1 MSENTKKLDMP
12 TTDQLQ
18 KEVDRVHYRR
28 DFSRVMV
35 NTIYSLVV
43 VAAVAVLVAVLL
55 LPILRIYGHSMN
67 DTLDEGDIVVSL
79 KGSDFKTGDII
90 AFYYNNKIL
99 IKRVIGKAGDWVDID
114 QDGNVYVNG
123 NLIDEP
129 YLDEKA
135 FGECNIELP
144 YQVPESKVFVMGDN
158 RSVSV
163 DSRNTAVGCVA
174 EEQIVGKVVYRLWP
188 LKDFGNPAQIQYASF
203 VSLFVKTAVVKK
215 LGLPYKEFFIWSD
228 DFEYTRR
235 ISKRMKCYYVPSSV
249 VYHFS
254 KANVGADIVSADADN
269 LGRFEY
275 LYRNDVVLYRQD
287 GFDGAVYLLI
297 RDAVHIVRILLRS
310 ENKKI
315 KIALLLRNLLNGIKF
330 KPNIDYP
337 EKV

>member
-1 MSENTKKLDMP
+1 MTERVKKADMP
-12 TTDQLQ
+12 TLEQLQ

-28 DFSRVMV
+28 DFSRVMI

-43 VAAVAVLVAVLL
+43 VAAIAVLVAVLL

-123 NLIDEP
+123 NLVDEP
-129 YLDEKA
+129 YLDDKA

-188 LKDFGNPAQIQYASF
+188 LKDFG
-203 VSLFVKTAVVKK
+203 SL
-215 LGLPYKEFFIWSD
+215 S
-228 DFEYTRR
+228 
-235 ISKRMKCYYVPSSV
+235 
-249 VYHFS
+249 
-254 KANVGADIVSADADN
+254 
-269 LGRFEY
+269 
-275 LYRNDVVLYRQD
+275 
-287 GFDGAVYLLI
+287 
-297 RDAVHIVRILLRS
+297 
-310 ENKKI
+310 
-315 KIALLLRNLLNGIKF
+315 
-330 KPNIDYP
+330 
-337 EKV
+337 

>member
-1 MSENTKKLDMP
+1 MSENIKKLDMP

-28 DFSRVMV
+28 DFSRVMI

-123 NLIDEP
+123 EMVEEP
-129 YLDEKA
+129 YLEEKA

-188 LKDFGNPAQIQYASF
+188 LKDFGN
-203 VSLFVKTAVVKK
+203 LK
-215 LGLPYKEFFIWSD
+215 
-228 DFEYTRR
+228 
-235 ISKRMKCYYVPSSV
+235 
-249 VYHFS
+249 
-254 KANVGADIVSADADN
+254 
-269 LGRFEY
+269 
-275 LYRNDVVLYRQD
+275 
-287 GFDGAVYLLI
+287 
-297 RDAVHIVRILLRS
+297 
-310 ENKKI
+310 
-315 KIALLLRNLLNGIKF
+315 
-330 KPNIDYP
+330 
-337 EKV
+337 

>member
-1 MSENTKKLDMP
+1 MTDKELQRLRRSELLEILLSQQKQIESLKKELAEAKEQLEDRKLVMARSGSIAEAALKLNGIFEAAQRAADQYLFSIGATDLSKKNGSLTGFDANHVRAVKKEKSREGIRLMTERVKKADMP
-12 TTDQLQ
+12 TLEQLQ

-28 DFSRVMV
+28 DFSRVLI

-43 VAAVAVLVAVLL
+43 VAAIAVLVAVLL

-123 NLIDEP
+123 NLVDEP
-129 YLDEKA
+129 YLDDKA

-188 LKDFGNPAQIQYASF
+188 LKDFG
-203 VSLFVKTAVVKK
+203 K
-215 LGLPYKEFFIWSD
+215 LK
-228 DFEYTRR
+228 
-235 ISKRMKCYYVPSSV
+235 
-249 VYHFS
+249 
-254 KANVGADIVSADADN
+254 
-269 LGRFEY
+269 
-275 LYRNDVVLYRQD
+275 
-287 GFDGAVYLLI
+287 
-297 RDAVHIVRILLRS
+297 
-310 ENKKI
+310 
-315 KIALLLRNLLNGIKF
+315 
-330 KPNIDYP
+330 
-337 EKV
+337 